1 MNNEFIPNVIT
12 FYLKK
17 ETGEYFDLKE
27 KKGFMVILEN
37 VDTGEE
43 IKTTVKKLE
52 SDYDIVGTTIH
63 PEKEK
68 EKGK

>member
-37 VDTGEE
+37 VNTGEE

-52 SDYDIVGTTIH
+52 SDYNIVATTIH